1 MKVQDLR
8 NKFERQ
14 RGKRDQLETSIT
26 TLQEGIVEKTR
37 SLRRHH
43 EAKEVIRIVGLMTQ
57 EQLQSDISDIT
68 SLALESVFPDPY
80 ELQVEFVIRRNKTEC
95 DIFFVRD
102 GMKIEPSIAS
112 GVGAMDIASFAL
124 RIASWSMMEPH
135 TRNTIILDEPFRN
148 LSENYQEA
156 ASIMLKEISKKLGI
170 QFIIVTHIHTLAS
183 YADRIFE
190 VKKRKK
196 VSKVTQS

>member
-1 MKVQDLR
+1 MKTQDLR
-8 NKFERQ
+8 KKFERQ
-14 RGKRDQLETSIT
+14 TGKRDQLDSSIT

-43 EAKEVIRIVGLMTQ
+43 EAKEIIRIVGLMTQ

-68 SLALESVFPDPY
+68 SLALDSVFPDPY
-80 ELQVEFVIRRNKTEC
+80 QLQVEFVIRRNKTEC

-102 GMKIEPSIAS
+102 DMKIEPSIAS
-112 GVGAMDIASFAL
+112 GVGAMDVASFAL

>member
-1 MKVQDLR
+1 MKTQDLR
-8 NKFERQ
+8 KKFERQ
-14 RGKRDQLETSIT
+14 TGKRDQLDSSIT

-43 EAKEVIRIVGLMTQ
+43 EAKEIIRIVGLMTQ

-68 SLALESVFPDPY
+68 SLALDSVFPDPY
-80 ELQVEFVIRRNKTEC
+80 QLQVEFVIRRNKTEC

-102 GMKIEPSIAS
+102 DMKIEPSIAS
-112 GVGAMDIASFAL
+112 GVGAMDVASFAL

-148 LSENYQEA
+148 LSESYQEA